1 MLDLVQATEGA
12 INAFNRRGN
21 RRGDGE
27 VGGALALIPFM
38 EVAAVV
44 FRLIFASCTLAASL
58 VVAAPSGFAQQS
70 MSSAVRSALTPAQR
84 AEVIA
89 LIRQELVQDPSILRD
104 AIASLQ
110 AQDQASQAQAQGSA
124 IAAQQK
130 ALTGD
135 PTDPEIGNPHGRVS
149 VVEFYDTRCPYC
161 REMRPELTAL
171 AQQDPNVRIVF
182 KDIPILGPNSVI
194 EARALLAAQRQGNY
208 AAMQAAIMSA
218 NAPPTEADLRA
229 TATRL
234 GMNADR
240 LMRDMNDPA
249 IAARLAA
256 NTALAQSLG
265 INGTPAL
272 VIGDQLVPGAIS
284 QEQLQKLV
292 DQAQAG

>member
-1 MLDLVQATEGA
+1 M
-12 INAFNRRGN
+12 
-21 RRGDGE
+21 E
-27 VGGALALIPFM
+27 VYAMVFRSIAASVALA
-38 EVAAVV
+38 AG
-44 FRLIFASCTLAASL
+44 L
-58 VVAAPSGFAQQS
+58 VVAAPPGFAQQS
-70 MSSAVRSALTPAQR
+70 TPMAAGPALSPAQR

-89 LIRQELVQDPSILRD
+89 LIRQELVQDPSILRE

-110 AQDQASQAQAQGSA
+110 AQDQASQAQAQGNA
-124 IAAQQK
+124 IASQQK

-135 PTDPEIGNPHGRVS
+135 PADPEIGNARARVS

-171 AQQDPNVRIVF
+171 ARQDPNVRVIF

-194 EARALLAAQRQGNY
+194 EARALLAAQRQGGY
-208 AAMQAAIMSA
+208 AAMQAAIMSDGQ
-218 NAPPTEADLRA
+218 PPTDTDLRE
-229 TATRL
+229 TAKRL
-234 GMNADR
+234 GMDADR

-272 VIGDQLVPGAIS
+272 VIGNQLVPGAIS
-284 QEQLQKLV
+284 LDALQKLV

>member
-1 MLDLVQATEGA
+1 MVFRP
-12 INAFNRRGN
+12 AFAS
-21 RRGDGE
+21 
-27 VGGALALIPFM
+27 GALA
-38 EVAAVV
+38 AAI
-44 FRLIFASCTLAASL
+44 IFA
-58 VVAAPSGFAQQS
+58 APPSFAQQS
-70 MSSAVRSALTPAQR
+70 ATTASKTALSAAQR

-104 AIASLQ
+104 AVASLQ
-110 AQDQASQAQAQGSA
+110 AQDQASQAQAQGNA

-130 ALTGD
+130 ALTAN
-135 PTDPEIGNPHGRVS
+135 PADPEIGNPQARVS

-171 AQQDPNVRIVF
+171 AQQDPNVRVVF

-194 EARALLAAQRQGNY
+194 EARALLAAQRQGSY
-208 AAMQAAIMSA
+208 AAMQAAIMSGSE
-218 NAPPTEADLRA
+218 PPTDADLRA

-234 GMNADR
+234 GMNPDR
-240 LMRDMNDPA
+240 LIRDMDDPA

-256 NTALAQSLG
+256 NTALAQALG

-272 VIGDQLVPGAIS
+272 VIGNQLIPGAIS
-284 QEQLQKLV
+284 PADLKKLV

>member
-1 MLDLVQATEGA
+1 MVFRSLVAA
-12 INAFNRRGN
+12 
-21 RRGDGE
+21 
-27 VGGALALIPFM
+27 GALAVSL
-38 EVAAVV
+38 
-44 FRLIFASCTLAASL
+44 SLAAFP
-58 VVAAPSGFAQQS
+58 AFAQQS
-70 MSSAVRSALTPAQR
+70 LPAGADAALSAAQR

-89 LIRQELVQDPSILRD
+89 LIRQELVQDPSILRE

-110 AQDQASQAQAQGSA
+110 AQDQASQAQAQGNAISA
-124 IAAQQK
+124 NQQ

-135 PTDPEIGNPHGRVS
+135 AADPEIGNPQARVS

-171 AQQDPNVRIVF
+171 AQQDPNVRVVF

-194 EARALLAAQRQGNY
+194 EARALLAAQRQGGY
-208 AAMQAAIMSA
+208 AAMQAAFMSDSTT
-218 NAPPTEADLRA
+218 PTDATLRA

-240 LMRDMNDPA
+240 LMQDMNDPA

-265 INGTPAL
+265 ISGTPAI
-272 VIGDQLVPGAIS
+272 VVGNQLVPGAIS
-284 QEQLQKLV
+284 LDDLRKLV
-292 DQAQAG
+292 AQQG